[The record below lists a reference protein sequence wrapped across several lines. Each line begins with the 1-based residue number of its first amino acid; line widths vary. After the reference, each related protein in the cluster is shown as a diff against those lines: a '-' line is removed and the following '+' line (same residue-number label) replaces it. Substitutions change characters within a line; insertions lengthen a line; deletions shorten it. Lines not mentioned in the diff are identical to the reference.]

1 MIYIYIFIYIWY
13 IYHKP
18 YFTGLQPRSA
28 NYGVPGFHSA
38 LGESGVR
45 QPELPNL
52 VMTNPMKTI
61 GKWWFNGDESMING
75 DLIVITIWLWLT

>member
-1 MIYIYIFIYIWY
+1 MIYIYDISTY

-18 YFTGLQPRSA
+18 YLTGLQPQSA

-38 LGESGVR
+38 LRGESGVTPVTTPR
-45 QPELPNL
+45 ASLNYPL

-61 GKWWFNGDESMING
+61 GKW
-75 DLIVITIWLWLT
+75 